1 MALNDRA
8 AIGALA
14 AVKGEKLPTNP
25 YIYGIDG
32 SPDMKNLLSATSEVQ
47 ATVAQSPYT
56 MGQEV
61 TKASLKLS
69 KSQTYPKRIVVP
81 VELIT
86 KKTIGKYDLT
96 GWQ

>member
-69 KSQTYPKRIVVP
+69 KNQTYPKRIVVP

>member
-1 MALNDRA
+1 
-8 AIGALA
+8 
-14 AVKGEKLPTNP
+14 
-25 YIYGIDG
+25 
-32 SPDMKNLLSATSEVQ
+32 
-47 ATVAQSPYT
+47 

-69 KSQTYPKRIVVP
+69 KNQTYPKRIVVP